1 MPRSFDAFGAFII
14 VKLLGRRRMPYESS
28 AGNCIEL
35 CLRSCRPRLGGDAE
49 ADLGAPEA
57 KPFANGLYLPT
68 FLSPP
73 RYAGVLTRFSEIL
86 PGGETIDGSWI
97 SAAEDGR
104 DLKLVRSSVARGT
117 GGGGAV
123 GELRSLILPTGEAS
137 SGGIRLMQ
145 GGPLGS
151 RERMYGALIFSLRCR
166 GRIGADRARL
176 NEATLSSS
184 FSSSSSLSPLLF
196 LSLMACGSERA
207 NGVPDGASASQSLPP
222 PLQRLP
228 RAWYALEVLRSNSK
242 SSEGE
247 GLRERLWTR
256 NRGVDC
262 VVGGDTASLPLA
274 AASSLLH
281 AAACARVRA
290 FSSRLNRLTASFLSL
305 LLRISGGEC
314 DCSRTRFS
322 YILMRSFSALRCPPR
337 GGDIDLA
344 LDTRQRPFGRCR
356 RCCCFCCCCCCC
368 FRCCC

>member
-1 MPRSFDAFGAFII
+1 MTRNQRGPLWIEARSPLATTAQAVPSGGPPHSQVCPGASTPSAAFII

-166 GRIGADRARL
+166 
-176 NEATLSSS
+176 
-184 FSSSSSLSPLLF
+184 
-196 LSLMACGSERA
+196 
-207 NGVPDGASASQSLPP
+207 
-222 PLQRLP
+222 
-228 RAWYALEVLRSNSK
+228 
-242 SSEGE
+242 
-247 GLRERLWTR
+247 
-256 NRGVDC
+256 
-262 VVGGDTASLPLA
+262 
-274 AASSLLH
+274 
-281 AAACARVRA
+281 
-290 FSSRLNRLTASFLSL
+290 
-305 LLRISGGEC
+305 
-314 DCSRTRFS
+314 
-322 YILMRSFSALRCPPR
+322 
-337 GGDIDLA
+337 
-344 LDTRQRPFGRCR
+344 
-356 RCCCFCCCCCCC
+356 
-368 FRCCC
+368 